1 MKSTVMET
9 RCRKSYGWIYLA
21 SVWVIAGFL
30 VGCNPKYAAKH
41 REYADPDDELYGAI
55 QSKSLYAQIQNNP
68 ANGLRSPI

>member
-1 MKSTVMET
+1 MLSDIE
-9 RCRKSYGWIYLA
+9 RPSHRNFSRIYLA

-55 QSKSLYAQIQNNP
+55 QPESLYAQIQINP
-68 ANGLRSPI
+68 ADRLQNLI